1 MPYENLLLSQ
11 DGHVLII
18 TVNRPEV
25 RNAQSRMMLEE
36 FDDALLGAAD
46 DDSVRVVI
54 VAGAGDHFSS
64 GHDLGSPQ
72 EMADRE
78 RRPYPD
84 GIPGAYARS
93 WNQNIANTMRWRD
106 FPKPTIAQVQGYC
119 IMGGLI
125 LATACDLIVAADDAR
140 FSDRTVRWGG
150 PHVQFASL
158 PWEIGFRKAKEYLFT
173 GDWIDAREAERLGL
187 VNRVVP
193 ADKLREETMALA
205 QRIALQDP
213 FALRMSKFS
222 VNRMQDE
229 MGFRSGVLG
238 AFQTHSLSVAYRREL
253 ADAAGEE
260 RDAGIARAK
269 ARDARFG
276 DFGDSGGD
284 AGPDVDR
291 DDARDAI

>member
-1 MPYENLLLSQ
+1 MPYENLLISQ
-11 DGHVLII
+11 DGPVLTI

-36 FDDALLGAAD
+36 FDDALMNAAE
-46 DDSVRVVI
+46 DDSVRVAI

-72 EMADRE
+72 EKADRE

-84 GIPGAYARS
+84 NIPGAYARS

-158 PWEIGFRKAKEYLFT
+158 PWEVGFRKAKEYLFT
-173 GDWIDAREAERLGL
+173 GDWIDAYEAERLGL

-193 ADKLREETMALA
+193 ADKLSEETMALA

-238 AFQTHSLSVAYRREL
+238 AFQTHALSVAYRREL
-253 ADAAGEE
+253 ADAAGED
-260 RDAGIARAK
+260 RNAGIARAK

-276 DFGDSGGD
+276 DFGDAD
-284 AGPDVDR
+284 ADR
-291 DDARDAI
+291 DAAPNADRDAS